1 MGLLRAER
9 AVPYVCYYGILA
21 YVQQISGF
29 PYGDTPRTTPSTTPF
44 NHSTLSLVRRIDR
57 LQSSDSLPLEHESL
71 VGRMFEEYILKDAG
85 GSPPGH

>member
-1 MGLLRAER
+1 M
-9 AVPYVCYYGILA
+9 PYACYYGILA

-44 NHSTLSLVRRIDR
+44 DHSTLSLVRRIDR
-57 LQSSDSLPLEHESL
+57 LQSSDSLPPGHESL
-71 VGRMFEEYILKDAG
+71 VARKFEEYILKDAG